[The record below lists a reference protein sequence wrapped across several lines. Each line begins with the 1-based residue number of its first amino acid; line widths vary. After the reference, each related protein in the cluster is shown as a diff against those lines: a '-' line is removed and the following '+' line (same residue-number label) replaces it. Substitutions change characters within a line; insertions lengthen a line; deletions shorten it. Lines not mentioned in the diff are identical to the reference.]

1 MECGTSVFS
10 ESGLTSGHTVET
22 NIDSRGLH
30 SEAAG
35 QAAQHRLNRVASGLM
50 AVDDH
55 LPPHL
60 RRFKPHAALCKG
72 VKLVDQLL
80 MDSGFII
87 MCYGLFRNN
96 LQFDCVSHRCSPCS
110 S

>member
-10 ESGLTSGHTVET
+10 ESRLTGGHAVET

-35 QAAQHRLNRVASGLM
+35 QAAQHRLNRVASGLV

-55 LPPHL
+55 LPLHPH
-60 RRFKPHAALCKG
+60 RFKPQAALCKRE
-72 VKLVDQLL
+72 KSLDQLL
-80 MDSGFII
+80 IDSWFI
-87 MCYGLFRNN
+87 MMR
-96 LQFDCVSHRCSPCS
+96 
-110 S
+110 